1 MLKQSMF
8 GLMIFLTIIS
18 CAKKEENADVSVQIA
33 KTPVAAAQRVSRE
46 KKAIGP
52 EDYAVWERLAD
63 PRISSNGEWIYYI
76 SNPVR
81 GDTRL
86 TLHSVESGKQLHF
99 ERAKRVSF
107 SPDNNYLVFLRSPR
121 FETTRQAK
129 LKKVKADK
137 MPKDSLCVYLF
148 NADTL
153 LTVPRVKSY
162 SVNTEGNPWIT
173 LHLEK
178 PLPPS
183 ADSSALKDTAQVP
196 DSMLVAEEEPD
207 SSKQRSEVKKTGTAK
222 AKKTKVR
229 EEGTPL
235 WVWHPLEADT
245 LILEYAGFYAVSEK
259 GDRIVATTKLKGKP
273 DSLRITLIE
282 PEKARLKVI
291 LEQAGEA
298 KSFRFDKAGGQL
310 AFLFSDDTAK
320 QKIYEVYYWKKGRS
334 AASCYLTE
342 KARGIREDWTISSV
356 RFPSFS
362 KDGKHLYFGTAP
374 RVEEVEEDTLLSNEK
389 AKLDVWS
396 WHDPLLQT
404 QQNKELARERNR
416 NYVARVD
423 VGSKNVIQLADEE
436 VPTLKISSDYDD
448 AWVVG
453 ESNLPYRQL
462 ISWESLD
469 YYDFYLVNTR
479 SGEKIKILERKSYAP
494 NLSPQYK
501 YMVWYDHA
509 DSNWYVYDVAKQKQR
524 NLSAG
529 MEVPFYRE
537 DEDRPTPAGPY
548 GFAAWGLGDRY
559 VFLYDRYDIW
569 KFDLEGEKPPMNVTR
584 GAGRA
589 SKTVFRY
596 LQLDSDL
603 DYAPIRPILLSAFN
617 EKTKASG
624 YASGDLYEGAE
635 PEMLAYSDH
644 QYTRLSKAKNA
655 DVLIWRKGDFRNYP
669 DLWVSDLNFEHKS
682 RISAL
687 NPQQSQ
693 YRWASVELVEWKN
706 SDGVELQGMLY
717 IPDDLDTSKK
727 HPMIVYYYEKYS
739 EYLHSY
745 TVPTPSYS
753 TVNRIVYPSN
763 GYILFIPDIVYKV
776 GYPGKSGLDCVMSGV
791 DMLLEKYPFI
801 DEARMGIQ
809 GQSWGGYQTAYFI
822 TQTDRFAAAMAG
834 APVSNMT
841 SAYGG
846 IRWGSGLVR
855 MMQYEG
861 GQSRIGGTLWEDFD
875 RYVENSPLFFADRI
889 QTPLLMMHNDEDG
902 AVPWTQGIEMMTAM
916 RRLQKPGWMLVYNG
930 DDHNLKENNWGNRM
944 DLTIRMMQFFDHY
957 LKDAPMPRWM
967 KEGISATEKGR
978 DYKLDLIPEE

>member
-1 MLKQSMF
+1 MLKRCI
-8 GLMIFLTIIS
+8 LWLLIALTIVS
-18 CAKKEENADVSVQIA
+18 CARKESADAQVSIA
-33 KTPVAAAQRVSRE
+33 EVGITAAVAESME

-52 EDYAVWERLAD
+52 EDYATWERLAD
-63 PRISSNGEWIYYI
+63 PSISSDGKWVYYI
-76 SNPVR
+76 SNPNR
-81 GDTRL
+81 GDTKL
-86 TLHSVESGKQLHF
+86 TLHHVESGKQLHF
-99 ERAKRVSF
+99 DRAKRVNF
-107 SPDNNYLVFLRSPR
+107 SPDNNYLVFLRSAR

-129 LKKVKADK
+129 IKKVKADK

-148 NADTL
+148 DADTL

-162 SVNTEGNPWIT
+162 SVNKEGNAWLT

-178 PLPPS
+178 PLPPPADTS
-183 ADSSALKDTAQVP
+183 AKKDTTHIPDSSLALT
-196 DSMLVAEEEPD
+196 EEPD
-207 SSKQRSEVKKTGTAK
+207 TSQKKVEVKKEEKPK
-222 AKKTKVR
+222 AKKPKIR

-235 WVWHPLEADT
+235 WVWHPLEQDT
-245 LILEYAGFYAVSEK
+245 LILEYAGSYTVSDRGKRVLASTKIK
-259 GDRIVATTKLKGKP
+259 GDP
-273 DSLRITLIE
+273 DSIRITLIE
-282 PEKARLKVI
+282 PEKSDIKVI
-291 LEQAGEA
+291 LEKAGEA
-298 KSFRFDKAGGQL
+298 KSFRFDKNGDQL
-310 AFLFSDDTAK
+310 AFLFSGDTTK
-320 QKIYEVYYWKKGRS
+320 QKIYDIYYWKQGRS
-334 AASCYLTE
+334 QARSYLTE
-342 KARGIREDWTISSV
+342 KASGIREDWTISSV

-362 KDGKHLYFGTAP
+362 KDGKHLYFGTAQRIAEP
-374 RVEEVEEDTLLSNEK
+374 EEDTLLSNEK
-389 AKLDVWS
+389 ARLDVWS

-416 NYVARVD
+416 NYLARVD

-436 VPTLKISSDYDD
+436 VPNLKISSNYDD

-453 ESNLPYRQL
+453 ESNLPYQQL

-479 SGEKIKILERKSYAP
+479 SGEKIKILERKSYTP

-509 DSNWYVYDVAKQKQR
+509 DSNWYVYDVAKQIQR
-524 NLSAG
+524 NLTAG
-529 MEVPFYRE
+529 MEAPFYIE
-537 DEDRPTPAGPY
+537 DEDRPRPAGPH

-569 KFDLEGEKPPMNVTR
+569 KFDLQGEKEPLNVTR
-584 GAGRA
+584 GVGRD

-596 LQLDSDL
+596 LHLDSDM
-603 DYAPIRPILLSAFN
+603 DYVPIQPVLFSAFN
-617 EKTKASG
+617 EKTKDSG
-624 YASGDLYEGAE
+624 YASGNMYEGLE
-635 PEMLAYSDH
+635 PQMLVYSDH

-669 DLWVSDLNFEHKS
+669 DLWVSDLNFERKCK
-682 RISAL
+682 ISAL

-693 YRWASVELVEWKN
+693 YRWATAELVEWKN
-706 SDGVELQGMLY
+706 SDGVDLQGMLY
-717 IPDDLDTSKK
+717 IPDDLDISKK
-727 HPMIVYYYEKYS
+727 HPMIIYYYEKYS

-861 GQSRIGGTLWEDFD
+861 GQSRIGGTLWDSFD
-875 RYVENSPLFFADRI
+875 LYIENSPLFFADRI
-889 QTPLLMMHNDEDG
+889 KTPLLIMHNDEDG

-916 RRLQKPGWMLVYNG
+916 RRLQKPAWMLVYNG

-957 LKDAPMPRWM
+957 LKDSPMPRWM
-967 KEGISATEKGR
+967 KEGISAIEKGR
-978 DYKLDLIPEE
+978 DYKLDLVKEE